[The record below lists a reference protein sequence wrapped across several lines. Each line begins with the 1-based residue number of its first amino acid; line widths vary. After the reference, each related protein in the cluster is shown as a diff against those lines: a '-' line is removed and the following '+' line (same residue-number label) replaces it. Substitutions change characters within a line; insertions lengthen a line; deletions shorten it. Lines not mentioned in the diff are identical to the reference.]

1 MLKEFKFISGFL
13 IVTLIFLQIQACM
26 GIEGNTESG
35 EYLEFT
41 VVKGDDVPEDLR
53 KQIDESKDKYF
64 KITYKD
70 DEYLYIANG
79 YGKQKSGGYSVAVKE
94 FYKLKNA
101 LYFKTELLGPGQN
114 EQVND
119 EESYPYV
126 VIKTEIRDEPV
137 VFR

>member
-1 MLKEFKFISGFL
+1 MVKKIKIISGCL
-13 IVTLIFLQIQACM
+13 LVALIFLHIQACM
-26 GIEGNTESG
+26 GIDVSTEAG

-41 VVKGDDVPEDLR
+41 VVKGDDIPEDLR

-94 FYKLKNA
+94 FYKLRNA
-101 LYFKTELLGPGQN
+101 LYFKTELLGPEQN

-126 VIKTEIRDEPV
+126 VIKTEIREEPV